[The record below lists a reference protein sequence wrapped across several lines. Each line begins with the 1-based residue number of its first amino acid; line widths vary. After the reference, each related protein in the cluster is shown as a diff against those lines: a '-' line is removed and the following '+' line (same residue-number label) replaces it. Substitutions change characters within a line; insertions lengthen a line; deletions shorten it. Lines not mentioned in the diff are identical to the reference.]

1 MVWRRYTP
9 PLRTTLRRR
18 CSRSS
23 SSTWSLCTAIGFAR
37 SMTTPPILRSIR
49 FEPFLRPRAVSS
61 PSVSISSKGAAR
73 VVFAPGLATGAA
85 ILRVFVRTPTAAPP
99 TTRANRLTE
108 YSPAPTSSD
117 ATRSSAASGMLSKA
131 PLTSAATMYGGRVT
145 GSGPATG
152 LSSRVHVVV
161 PPVLLSLLGDDRR
174 LLRRA
179 PPPDERSQPAVH
191 VPVVTHVR
199 AHHTRPRASFVPQ
212 HVEHAL

>member
-49 FEPFLRPRAVSS
+49 FEPFLRPRVLISS
-61 PSVSISSKGAAR
+61 VLISSSSKGAAW
-73 VVFAPGLATGAA
+73 VVFAPGFATGAA

-152 LSSRVHVVV
+152 LSSASTSSL
-161 PPVLLSLLGDDRR
+161 PPFFFRFLETTGDFLETPGDFCAERHRRMNGANRRCTSL
-174 LLRRA
+174 
-179 PPPDERSQPAVH
+179 
-191 VPVVTHVR
+191 
-199 AHHTRPRASFVPQ
+199 
-212 HVEHAL
+212 

>member
-1 MVWRRYTP
+1 
-9 PLRTTLRRR
+9 
-18 CSRSS
+18 
-23 SSTWSLCTAIGFAR
+23 
-37 SMTTPPILRSIR
+37 MTTPPILRSIR
-49 FEPFLRPRAVSS
+49 FEPFLRPRVST
-61 PSVSISSKGAAR
+61 PSVSVSSKEAAR

-152 LSSRVHVVV
+152 LSSFPLASTSSF
-161 PPVLLSLLGDDRR
+161 PPFFFRFLETTGGFCAERHRRMNGANRRCTSL
-174 LLRRA
+174 
-179 PPPDERSQPAVH
+179 
-191 VPVVTHVR
+191 
-199 AHHTRPRASFVPQ
+199 
-212 HVEHAL
+212 

>member
-1 MVWRRYTP
+1 
-9 PLRTTLRRR
+9 
-18 CSRSS
+18 
-23 SSTWSLCTAIGFAR
+23 
-37 SMTTPPILRSIR
+37 MTTPPILRSIR

-61 PSVSISSKGAAR
+61 SVSISSKGAAR

-152 LSSRVHVVV
+152 LSSASTSSF
-161 PPVLLSLLGDDRR
+161 PPFFFRFLETTGGGFCAERHRRMNGANRRCTSL
-174 LLRRA
+174 
-179 PPPDERSQPAVH
+179 
-191 VPVVTHVR
+191 
-199 AHHTRPRASFVPQ
+199 
-212 HVEHAL
+212 